1 MKFRLDPF
9 AKSGI
14 SAVPP
19 IAPVIVGGKPVDVT
33 SVKNSD
39 GSLTVSPNT
48 GDVVVS
54 LATPVSIANGGTGSV
69 TQNFV
74 DLSSNQASIGG
85 SKTFLNNVSFKAANP
100 FATGTYNLGT
110 SSLYWANL
118 YATTL
123 NLNSTFSISGSSAG
137 LGTIT
142 GQLKFAAGTTGSG
155 SAALGANSPAVTNTA
170 PYTWLQ
176 VTASDGSQLYVPA
189 WK

>member
-1 MKFRLDPF
+1 MKPASGTIGGNFKLDTTALGGKQYTIF
-9 AKSGI
+9 SGA
-14 SAVPP
+14 SGDYGG
-19 IAPVIVGGKPVDVT
+19 VGGFGIYDNT
-33 SVKNSD
+33 DSRCSFFIGSD
-39 GSLTVSPNT
+39 GNLYPGLTNNT
-48 GDVVVS
+48 V
-54 LATPVSIANGGTGSV
+54 NFGS
-69 TQNFV
+69 
-74 DLSSNQASIGG
+74 ASHY
-85 SKTFLNNVSFKAANP
+85 LN
-100 FATGTYNLGT
+100 
-110 SSLYWANL
+110 NL

-123 NLNSTFSISGSSAG
+123 NLNSTFSIGGGTAG